1 MNLAFLT
8 ETEISNMSDT
18 EFFKAKGFNIIKKLP
33 NNLFIASSGITTY
46 YNLYRHNNTIK
57 MK

>member
-1 MNLAFLT
+1 
-8 ETEISNMSDT
+8 MSDT